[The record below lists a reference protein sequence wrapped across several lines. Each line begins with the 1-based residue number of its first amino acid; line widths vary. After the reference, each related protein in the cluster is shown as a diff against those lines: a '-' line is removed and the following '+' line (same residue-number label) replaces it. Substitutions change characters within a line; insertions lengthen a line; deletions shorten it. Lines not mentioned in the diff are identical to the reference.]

1 MKKFQP
7 EISFDEEIV
16 EVQVDESAY
25 SISISLFKLNF
36 HLILDP
42 YQKKFITHA
51 NKSSS
56 FSSSVSKWFQAIEKL
71 ARNQIEVIFYYFVFF

>member
-36 HLILDP
+36 HLILDL

-56 FSSSVSKWFQAIEKL
+56 FGSSVSK
-71 ARNQIEVIFYYFVFF
+71 